1 MQFGTVLDRILRKI
15 LHADPVFGPVQ
26 LMKVDLPYGFYR
38 INLNISDIP
47 KLGVVFPTEPGE
59 EPLVAFPIVLP
70 MGWSNS
76 PPIFSTATETI
87 ADLTNQRL
95 QEQASPPPHPL
106 DDRAEQVVPED
117 PSEGNGRISLSPKAS
132 RTGHLGKY

>member
-1 MQFGTVLDRILRKI
+1 
-15 LHADPVFGPVQ
+15 
-26 LMKVDLPYGFYR
+26 MKVDLSDGFYH
-38 INLNISDIP
+38 ININISDIP

-59 EPLVAFPIVLP
+59 EPLVAFPLVLP

-76 PPIFSTATETI
+76 PPIFSTATEMI

-117 PSEGNGRISLSPKAS
+117 PSELQGSRMPPLPATSMQSQLSYKEAS
-132 RTGHLGKY
+132 SKNLLCTIRDPLYTRL